1 MEMKGERLG
10 DAAATHPMT
19 TQPGTSGTPND
30 RTFGTGADV
39 DPVRHLIG
47 TALGWGGLPES
58 QAYYVAVEPRLPV
71 GEYQLT
77 FATVPVDASARV
89 D

>member
-1 MEMKGERLG
+1 
-10 DAAATHPMT
+10 MT

-58 QAYYVAVEPRLPV
+58 QACYVAVEPRLPV
-71 GEYQLT
+71 GEYQLA
-77 FATVPVDASARV
+77 FATVPVDALARV
-89 D
+89 E